1 MKQQFRKYQA
11 ALAALVLSAAALWPV
26 AAGAGHGVED
36 TVDNLEADRVKK
48 LLDAGEKIIFVD
60 LRTAGEFKQSH
71 LPGAISIPV
80 AELPKRFGEVPKTGR
95 VVLYC
100 DCKHA
105 EVADRAIFLEYRG
118 NRNIFV
124 MPEGFAGWVRRGFP
138 LEKAGSKAGR

>member
-1 MKQQFRKYQA
+1 MKPSTKPLQAITA
-11 ALAALVLSAAALWPV
+11 ALLLSVAIAWPV
-26 AAGAGHGVED
+26 MVLAGHGVED
-36 TVDNLEADRVKK
+36 SVDNLEADRVKK
-48 LLDAGEKIIFVD
+48 LLDAGEKIFFVD
-60 LRTAGEFKQSH
+60 LRSSDEFKQSH

-124 MPEGFAGWVRRGFP
+124 MPEGFSGWVRRGFP
-138 LEKAGSKAGR
+138 LEKTGR